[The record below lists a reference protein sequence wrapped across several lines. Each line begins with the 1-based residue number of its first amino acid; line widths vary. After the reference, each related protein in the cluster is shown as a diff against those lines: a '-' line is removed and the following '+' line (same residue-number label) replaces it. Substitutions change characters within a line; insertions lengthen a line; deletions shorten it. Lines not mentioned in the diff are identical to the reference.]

1 MVSTVKVSETVSTEN
16 VIDVHRYSS
25 REKLVRVTAWIQ
37 RFAQNCKAKIRKTN
51 RMTGGLTVEEIV
63 SAEKLW
69 IQTVQ
74 AGLKERTSFSQ
85 LVSQL
90 GLVESEGSIVLQRET
105 RRIRPLFRST
115 ASNSA
120 RQQAPVHQSLDK
132 AVPRESL
139 SQWSQSNPG

>member
-1 MVSTVKVSETVSTEN
+1 MTKKAAVNTVKVSETVSIEN

-37 RFAQNCKAKIRKTN
+37 RFTQNCKAKIRKTD
-51 RMTGGLTVEEIV
+51 RITGGLTVEEIV

-90 GLVESEGSIVLQRET
+90 GLVESEGVL
-105 RRIRPLFRST
+105 
-115 ASNSA
+115 
-120 RQQAPVHQSLDK
+120 
-132 AVPRESL
+132 
-139 SQWSQSNPG
+139 